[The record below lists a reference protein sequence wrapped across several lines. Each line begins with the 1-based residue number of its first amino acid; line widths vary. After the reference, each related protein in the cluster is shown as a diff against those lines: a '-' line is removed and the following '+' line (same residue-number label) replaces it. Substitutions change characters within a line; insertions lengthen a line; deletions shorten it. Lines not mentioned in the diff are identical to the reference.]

1 MGAALNKSDGS
12 DKHQIKTVETLYLE
26 RDETGDVTFIVR
38 SNGIRAHKS
47 VLAANSPKYKAQF
60 YGLQCDKD
68 NIIVDDVSTAAFE
81 EFLQFFYLGKAN
93 LTMENIEDVL
103 SLAKQSL
110 FDGLVEACV
119 LFLSKKVDD
128 LDDALLVNR
137 LAVLYDMEVLLNIY
151 LEYISKNT
159 TEAFKTDGFLV
170 NCSRDMLLQIL
181 KLDSL
186 NCKETDVFDA
196 CISWAQSICRSKN
209 VNDENVNNLRTEL
222 DDVIYEIRFR
232 SITIEE
238 FVQLNSL
245 YDGLFT
251 PDEMKEIMYI
261 IGNLNHFESAKFNQT
276 VRIKTEHQCKTI
288 SGRSPIHKKR
298 KRTPVALHFGC
309 IKAKRLKHA
318 ADVETDDLSKAMLY
332 LEAAVNFL
340 STGVAREQKAAFTLY
355 KETLF
360 LIKYVWKVD

>member
-12 DKHQIKTVETLYLE
+12 ENHQIKTVETLYLE
-26 RDETGDVTFIVR
+26 RDKTGDVTFIVR
-38 SNGIRAHKS
+38 SNEIRAHKS
-47 VLAANSPKYKAQF
+47 ILAANSPKYKAQL
-60 YGLQCDKD
+60 YGLQSDKGD
-68 NIIVDDVSTAAFE
+68 IIVNDVSTDAFE

-93 LTMENIEDVL
+93 LTMQNIEDVL

-119 LFLSKKVDD
+119 LFLSKNVDD
-128 LDDALLVNR
+128 LEDAFLVNR
-137 LAVLYDMEVLLNIY
+137 LAVLYDMEVLLKIY

-159 TEAFKTDGFLV
+159 KEAFKSVGFLI

-196 CISWAQSICRSKN
+196 CISWAQSVCRSKN
-209 VNDENVNNLRTEL
+209 VNDENVKNLRTEL

-245 YDGLFT
+245 YDV

-261 IGNLNHFESAKFNQT
+261 IGNLKDFESSKFNQT
-276 VRIKTEHQCKTI
+276 VRITKKEDQCGTI
-288 SGRSPIHKKR
+288 SARRSIHKKKEKNDVR
-298 KRTPVALHFGC
+298 F
-309 IKAKRLKHA
+309 LK
-318 ADVETDDLSKAMLY
+318 LLLQRS
-332 LEAAVNFL
+332 
-340 STGVAREQKAAFTLY
+340 
-355 KETLF
+355 KETETCSRR
-360 LIKYVWKVD
+360 